1 MNGSMYVAACWEVFC
16 RGHQICTID
25 EDLRTVGLRTLGK
38 TELTQG
44 MHVEDVTVVGSLGWA
59 VGRDVNSVQ
68 YVCVYCVQ
76 RLRWAPQ

>member
-1 MNGSMYVAACWEVFC
+1 MY
-16 RGHQICTID
+16 HD
-25 EDLRTVGLRTLGK
+25 EDLCTVVLRTLGK

-59 VGRDVNSVQ
+59 VGRDVKNIQ